1 MVSSTYA
8 AFHATGAEMAT
19 TLRIEPDK
27 LETLKIM
34 AHRRGMRVNE
44 MVLVA
49 IDEYVATAAR

>member
-1 MVSSTYA
+1 
-8 AFHATGAEMAT
+8 MAT